1 MMSRAVEDVIFLIGL
16 FACYLF
22 FVCFS
27 LYVSKDGTND
37 SVTSANSLLTPT
49 QLVEMVHQRLSAYPV
64 DFLQAAGH
72 QLDKLI
78 LSCTYDTD
86 ECL

>member
-1 MMSRAVEDVIFLIGL
+1 MMSRTVADEIFLIGL
-16 FACYLF
+16 FACF
-22 FVCFS
+22 WFVCFS
-27 LYVSKDGTND
+27 LYVNQDGTND
-37 SVTSANSLLTPT
+37 SVMSANSLFPPT
-49 QLVEMVHQRLSAYPV
+49 QLVEMVHERLSEYPV

-78 LSCTYDTD
+78 LSCIYDTD

>member
-16 FACYLF
+16 FACFLF

-27 LYVSKDGTND
+27 LLVSKDGPNE

-49 QLVEMVHQRLSAYPV
+49 QLVEMVH
-64 DFLQAAGH
+64 
-72 QLDKLI
+72 
-78 LSCTYDTD
+78 
-86 ECL
+86 